1 MNSDLDPI
9 SQILFNIQECQVQQA
24 FAYPFA
30 QEKLQQ
36 LKELSEQMQEQL
48 KNNELLTTKEIELK
62 DILQQTSNYQ
72 VTLFQLQQQLLSV
85 LNKSKASYDELQLIT
100 QQNELEEEKDKN
112 LQHYSLKCKQK
123 VDEIEESLRLQQ
135 VNHSQNLKITTD
147 QLEKCQ
153 QESNE
158 LDTEIEQLQQDYKQL
173 NDKYTNIE
181 ANQTARLN
189 NLKNSRSSQLEP
201 LRNLVNQ
208 QFQEIQNLSKSHE
221 QQLNEI
227 NKANSHKMNL
237 NEVQLRI
244 TNELT
249 RLQNIQKEREAKLSL
264 AQYQKLVAEQNQSDV
279 FGVDQHAQNVEQQ
292 KQAEQQLN
300 KIQAD
305 SQLLESELKQI
316 IIKAQNEAE
325 LVKTLNE
332 KQNFL
337 QKQIEINQQKII
349 SQTNKSEA
357 DQNTELFMLVKNNVA
372 KQHQRLKILQNND
385 HIHKNEKQLTEDLF
399 QLNLKLYNLKNENSR
414 LQNEAVDNLEIKV
427 IEQKLQKLKNIV
439 GRKK

>member
-135 VNHSQNLKITTD
+135 VNHSQNLKIKTD

-158 LDTEIEQLQQDYKQL
+158 LDIETEKLQQDYKQL

-181 ANQTARLN
+181 ANQTVRLN

-201 LRNLVNQ
+201 LRNQVNE
-208 QFQEIQNLSKSHE
+208 QFQEIQNLSKLHE

-385 HIHKNEKQLTEDLF
+385 NIHKNEKQLTEELF
-399 QLNLKLYNLKNENSR
+399 QLNLKLYNLKNENIR
-414 LQNEAVDNLEIKV
+414 LQNEAGDNLEIKV